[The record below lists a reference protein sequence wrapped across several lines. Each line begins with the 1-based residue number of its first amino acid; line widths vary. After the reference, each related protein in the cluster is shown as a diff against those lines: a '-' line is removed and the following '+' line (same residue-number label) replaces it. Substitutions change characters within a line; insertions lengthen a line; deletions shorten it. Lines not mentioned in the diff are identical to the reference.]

1 MTQRRPAAGPG
12 PHPPGGKALY
22 TPSGPGQGVESGLK
36 GAQVP
41 EWLLPLLVP
50 LAAALAGGL
59 LVGALLLATRPR
71 GGEAAALLAERMD
84 ALSARLDAAVAAQ
97 NERLSRALAD
107 GADRTQESARRIHER
122 LAVIDA
128 ARANLE
134 ALGTQVTSLA
144 AMLGNKQARGAFGEV
159 ALRDMLADR
168 LPAESWAWQHRLTNG
183 TRCDALIRLPYP
195 PGPIAVDSKFPLEG
209 WRAWR
214 EATEEAA
221 RSAAQRRFTADIRR
235 HVEDVAGKYIR
246 PGETAEGA
254 LIFLPSEALHADL
267 AAHHPAL
274 VAEAARRGVYLVS
287 PGTMWAVLGTMRALL
302 RDQRLRA
309 EARHLRTELAR
320 LAEETERL
328 DRRVANLKRHFA
340 EAQTDLH
347 QIEITAQK
355 IATAGAR
362 IAAVEPE
369 AEARA
374 AE

>member
-1 MTQRRPAAGPG
+1 MTD
-12 PHPPGGKALY
+12 
-22 TPSGPGQGVESGLK
+22 S
-36 GAQVP
+36 
-41 EWLLPLLVP
+41 LLPLLVP

-59 LVGALLLATRPR
+59 LVGALVLALRGPR
-71 GGEAAALLAERMD
+71 AGAETASLLAERMD
-84 ALSARLDAAVAAQ
+84 ALSDRLDAAVAAQ

-107 GADRTQESARRIHER
+107 SAERAQDSARRIHER

-128 ARANLE
+128 ARTRLE

-144 AMLGNKQARGAFGEV
+144 SLLGNKQARGAFGEV
-159 ALRDMLADR
+159 ALREMLADR
-168 LPAESWAWQHRLTNG
+168 LPAGSWAWQHTLANG
-183 TRCDALIRLPYP
+183 TRCDALIRLPFP
-195 PGPIAVDSKFPLEG
+195 PGPIAVDSKFPLEA

-214 EATEEAA
+214 EAADEAA
-221 RSAAQRRFTADIRR
+221 RLAAQRRLAADIRR

-267 AAHHPAL
+267 ATHHPAL

-302 RDQRLRA
+302 HDVRLRA
-309 EARHLRTELAR
+309 EARRLRGELAR

-340 EAQTDLH
+340 EAQADLH
-347 QIEITAQK
+347 QIEITAQR
-355 IATAGAR
+355 IAAAGAR
-362 IAAVEPE
+362 IAALEPE
-369 AEARA
+369 DTPAPVRA

>member
-1 MTQRRPAAGPG
+1 M
-12 PHPPGGKALY
+12 
-22 TPSGPGQGVESGLK
+22 
-36 GAQVP
+36 P

-50 LAAALAGGL
+50 IAAALAGGL
-59 LVGALLLATRPR
+59 L
-71 GGEAAALLAERMD
+71 AAALMLAGRPARGGTEALALVAERMD
-84 ALSARLDAAVAAQ
+84 ALSHRLDGAVADQ

-107 GADRTQESARRIHER
+107 SAERAQDSARRIHER

-128 ARANLE
+128 ARANIE
-134 ALGTQVTSLA
+134 QLGTQVTSLA
-144 AMLGNKQARGAFGEV
+144 SILGNKQARGAFGEV
-159 ALRDMLADR
+159 ALREMLADR
-168 LPAESWAWQHRLTNG
+168 LPAGSWAWQHTLANG
-183 TRCDALIRLPYP
+183 TRCDALIRLPHP
-195 PGPIAVDSKFPLEG
+195 PGPIAVDSKFPLEA

-214 EATEEAA
+214 EARDDGA
-221 RSAAQRRFTADIRR
+221 RTLAQRRLAADIRR

-274 VAEAARRGVYLVS
+274 VAEAARRGVHLVS

-302 RDQRLRA
+302 RDVRLRA
-309 EARHLRTELAR
+309 EAQALRGELAR

-340 EAQTDLH
+340 DAQADLH
-347 QIEITAQK
+347 QIEVTAQRV
-355 IATAGAR
+355 ATVAGR
-362 IAAVEPE
+362 IAAADLDAGGAAAAPP
-369 AEARA
+369 RA